1 MRRLVALAVL
11 LAACSPGAV
20 TTSGPAATTTT
31 VPPVTTATHPTVP
44 TVDHDRPLAPD
55 FTFELA
61 DGTTFTLS
69 EAGKPVYLVFWAEWC
84 PICRKELPVVD
95 EISARYAGQVEFI
108 APAWRSDPG
117 YAEQG
122 AAELFDS
129 GVIRWGLD
137 DEERIFSLYGVS
149 YQPVTI
155 LIAADRTVYDQWA
168 GVRDLEEIE
177 QAIEGLI
184 AVTG

>member
-55 FTFELA
+55 
-61 DGTTFTLS
+61 FTLS